1 MATAGAIDK
10 QAVKCNHW
18 KGGGAALTS
27 FSAHP
32 RRWEKDRDNTM
43 FFFDK
48 NQCQGAINDP
58 LIRRLWSIIRNCVR
72 VLAVLMTLVIIWGI
86 LDILWVL
93 YQRLTDPP
101 YLLLSINDILATF
114 GAFMAVL
121 IAIEIFAN
129 IVIYLEYRMIHLKL
143 VISTALMAAARKVIV
158 LDYKVHDHAV
168 AVSLGVVILA
178 LGICYW
184 LIGHH
189 NARHEEPE
197 EPKQNDMFD
206 A

>member
-1 MATAGAIDK
+1 
-10 QAVKCNHW
+10 
-18 KGGGAALTS
+18 
-27 FSAHP
+27 
-32 RRWEKDRDNTM
+32 M

-48 NQCQGAINDP
+48 NVCKAPLDDP
-58 LIRRLWSIIRNCVR
+58 LIKRLWGLIRFSVR

-86 LDILWVL
+86 LDVVWVL
-93 YQRLTDPP
+93 YNRIMAPP
-101 YLLLSINDILATF
+101 FLLLNINDIFATF

-158 LDYKVHDHAV
+158 LEFKSVEIGFA
-168 AVSLGVVILA
+168 LGAIILS

-184 LIGHH
+184 LIGLYESK
-189 NARHEEPE
+189 NKDESKLRKPCEAADSDTEQPL
-197 EPKQNDMFD
+197 
-206 A
+206 